1 MVPTAEDK
9 VKILA
14 GVEFIE
20 LKSLF
25 EVFGRVHDQ
34 PDEADGKAAED
45 DEEVSNC
52 HLITSSIV
60 IVVLPIIEVSGLHPT
75 VSIEKVDQNVS
86 DVSDELDKALEG
98 YTERFPLDA
107 LVLVV
112 DG

>member
-20 LKSLF
+20 LKSLL
-25 EVFGRVHDQ
+25 EVFCCVHDQ
-34 PDEADGKAAED
+34 PDEAYDKAAED

-52 HLITSSIV
+52 HLIMASIV
-60 IVVLPIIEVSGLHPT
+60 IVVLPIIEVSRLHPT

-86 DVSDELDKALEG
+86 DISDKLDKVLERN
-98 YTERFPLDA
+98 T
-107 LVLVV
+107 
-112 DG
+112 